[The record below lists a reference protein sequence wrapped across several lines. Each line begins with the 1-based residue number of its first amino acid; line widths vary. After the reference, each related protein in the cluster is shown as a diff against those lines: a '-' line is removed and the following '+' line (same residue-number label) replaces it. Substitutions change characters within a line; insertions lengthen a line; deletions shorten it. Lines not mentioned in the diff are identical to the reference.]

1 MIKKSFLFLI
11 FIILFSSF
19 VLAQSLSIEF
29 PLGDN
34 FKAGENITLK
44 VSLFDGS
51 NNPIEGKIKLT
62 LEDSENRK
70 KIEKTVSSKEITGI
84 DLGEGALHGFWT
96 VTAKYKDI
104 ETSEIFTVEI
114 KELAKFEINGDVFTI
129 TNIGNTK
136 YTKTVQIVI
145 GDTIGIKEPKLDVGE
160 SVTFRLIA
168 PKGNYNVKVSD
179 GRTSIQ
185 RSDVALTGNVVGILD
200 ERIAGGNILTGGIKP
215 KDEVS
220 MSYLKKNKF
229 IYVFIFVIFGATI
242 LLAIERNYRKKAK
255 K

>member
-1 MIKKSFLFLI
+1 MIKKSIMFLVFV
-11 FIILFSSF
+11 ILFSSF
-19 VLAQSLSIEF
+19 VLAKSLSIEF

-44 VSLFDGS
+44 VSLFS
-51 NNPIEGKIKLT
+51 ENNNPIDGKINLT

-70 KIEKTVSSKEITGI
+70 KIERTVSSKEIVGI
-84 DLGEGALHGFWT
+84 NLGKGALHGFWT
-96 VTAKYKDI
+96 VTAKYNNL

-114 KELAKFEINGDVFTI
+114 KELAKFEINNDMLTI

-145 GDTIGIKEPKLDVGE
+145 GNTIGIKEPKLDVGK

-168 PKGNYNVKVSD
+168 PKGNYNIRVSD

-185 RSDVALTGNVVGILD
+185 RNSVALTGNIVGILD

-215 KDEVS
+215 KNEVS
-220 MSYLKKNKF
+220 MNYLKKNKF
-229 IYVFIFVIFGATI
+229 IYVFILVIFGATI
-242 LLAIERNYRKKAK
+242 LLAIERNYRKKVNS
-255 K
+255 